1 MKAFVL
7 TLIGCFW
14 AVFASAQ
21 VYVDGENIN
30 QKDIQYCQLFATNPT
45 LLSRSFA
52 WIDYGQRGHA
62 NNWRKTEIA
71 GEDRKPII
79 FNSTMD
85 ALNFMVRNGWDL
97 VSTAVSA
104 DKDGSTTVFTYLL
117 RKRPVIG
124 VVPE

>member
-1 MKAFVL
+1 MKRVFITA
-7 TLIGCFW
+7 IGCFW

-30 QKDIQYCQLFATNPT
+30 QKDIQYCQLFATRAT
-45 LLSRSFA
+45 LLTKGYF
-52 WIDYGQRGHA
+52 WIDYGQPGRS

-71 GEDRKPII
+71 GKDGNPVT
-79 FNSTMD
+79 FNSPMD
-85 ALNFMVRNGWDL
+85 ALNFMVRNGWEL

>member
-1 MKAFVL
+1 MKRVFITA
-7 TLIGCFW
+7 ICCIW
-14 AVFASAQ
+14 AVCASAQ

-52 WIDYGQRGHA
+52 WIDYGQGGRP
-62 NNWRKTEIA
+62 NWRKTEIA

-104 DKDGSTTVFTYLL
+104 DKDGSTTIFTYLL
-117 RKRPVIG
+117 RKRQVIG